1 MTGSIQEK
9 NGKYYTVLNIK
20 DKNGK
25 YKKKWQTT
33 GLPVKGNKRKAEQI
47 LRRRIAE
54 YETNQLQTPKNLSFA
69 DWMRFTVESK
79 KNTVAPT
86 TYNGYCDMVR
96 LHIAP
101 YFEERRVLLTELTAG
116 ALEAYYL
123 KKLEDGL
130 SPNTIHQH
138 HALIHTALKK
148 ALKLEYVQKNVA
160 ELADT
165 PKRAKKDTPTPYNE
179 AELIQ
184 LLNVFRED
192 VLFYVVTF
200 AVLFGLRRS
209 EILGLRWDRIDF
221 ESGILRIDTTALRC
235 MENGRVTTKI
245 CDTTKTETSC
255 REFQLTEKE
264 IALFRD
270 LKERQAEYQ
279 RFFKKEYSKEY
290 ADFVF
295 LDEKGVLLQP
305 DYVTHHF
312 KRVLRK
318 NNLREIR
325 FHDLRHSCATFL
337 LYSDFNLK
345 DIQEWLGHAQ
355 YQFTAD
361 TYIHADKSMKRKIAE
376 RMDHLLPDVSFGC
389 QKNVRN
395 DEKMNASTKKEF
407 LENVDISRNSKA
419 CGDRI

>member
-1 MTGSIQEK
+1 MKE
-9 NGKYYTVLNIK
+9 
-20 DKNGK
+20 
-25 YKKKWQTT
+25 
-33 GLPVKGNKRKAEQI
+33 NKRRAEAIPQQ
-47 LRRRIAE
+47 RIAE
-54 YETNQLQTPKNLSFA
+54 YEETANPNPAKIPFA
-69 DWMRFTVESK
+69 EWMTTVVEERK
-79 KNTVAPT
+79 ATIAPT
-86 TYNGYCDMVR
+86 TFNSYYDMVK

-101 YFEERRVLLTELTAG
+101 YFSEKNTLLATLTAG
-116 ALEAYYL
+116 DLETYYS
-123 KKLEDGL
+123 KKIQDGL
-130 SPNTIHQH
+130 SPNTVQKH
-138 HALIHTALKK
+138 HALIHSALKK
-148 ALKLEYVQKNVA
+148 AMKQEYIHKNVA
-160 ELADT
+160 ELADA
-165 PKRAKKDTPTPYNE
+165 PKRKKASTPEPYNKE
-179 AELIQ
+179 ELMR
-184 LLNVFRED
+184 LLAVFRED
-192 VLFYVVTF
+192 VLYYVV
-200 AVLFGLRRS
+200 AVAVIFGLRRS
-209 EILGLRWDRIDF
+209 EILGLRWERIDLDK
-221 ESGILRIDTTALRC
+221 GTMHIDTTALRC
-235 MENGRVTTKI
+235 VEDGKVTTKI
-245 CDTTKTETSC
+245 QETTKTETSC

-361 TYIHADKSMKRKIAE
+361 TYIHADKSMKRKMAE
-376 RMDHLLPDVSFGC
+376 RMDHLLPDVSCGC
-389 QKNVRN
+389 
-395 DEKMNASTKKEF
+395 
-407 LENVDISRNSKA
+407 
-419 CGDRI
+419 

>member
-1 MTGSIQEK
+1 MAK
-9 NGKYYTVLNIK
+9 
-20 DKNGK
+20 
-25 YKKKWQTT
+25 
-33 GLPVKGNKRKAEQI
+33 QI
-47 LRRRIAE
+47 DD
-54 YETNQLQTPKNLSFA
+54 ETMENVCILAKLS
-69 DWMRFTVESK
+69 
-79 KNTVAPT
+79 
-86 TYNGYCDMVR
+86 
-96 LHIAP
+96 
-101 YFEERRVLLTELTAG
+101 LTE
-116 ALEAYYL
+116 EE
-123 KKLEDGL
+123 KEK
-130 SPNTIHQH
+130 
-138 HALIHTALKK
+138 
-148 ALKLEYVQKNVA
+148 
-160 ELADT
+160 
-165 PKRAKKDTPTPYNE
+165 AKKDMQE
-179 AELIQ
+179 MLDHVDKLDELDTSGVEPMPHIFGDQ
-184 LLNVFRED
+184 NVFRED

-235 MENGRVTTKI
+235 METGKVTTKI
-245 CDTTKTETSC
+245 CDTTKTENSC

-312 KRVLRK
+312 KKVLRK

-361 TYIHADKSMKRKIAE
+361 TYIHADKSMKRKMAE
-376 RMDHLLPDVSFGC
+376 RMDHLLPDVSCGC
-389 QKNVRN
+389 
-395 DEKMNASTKKEF
+395 
-407 LENVDISRNSKA
+407 
-419 CGDRI
+419 

>member
-1 MTGSIQEK
+1 MKGSLQTK
-9 NGKYYTVLNIK
+9 NNIYYTVLSIK

-25 YKKKWQTT
+25 FRTKWQTT
-33 GLPVKGNKRKAEQI
+33 GLKVKGNKRRAEAI
-47 LRRRIAE
+47 LQQRIAE
-54 YETNQLQTPKNLSFA
+54 YEETANPNPAKIPFA
-69 DWMRFTVESK
+69 EWMTTVVEERK
-79 KNTVAPT
+79 ATIAPT
-86 TYNGYCDMVR
+86 TFNSYYDMVK

-101 YFEERRVLLTELTAG
+101 YFSEKNTLLTTLTAG
-116 ALEAYYL
+116 DLETYYS
-123 KKLEDGL
+123 KKIQDGL
-130 SPNTIHQH
+130 SPNTVQKH
-138 HALIHTALKK
+138 HALIHSALKK
-148 ALKLEYVQKNVA
+148 AMKQEYIHKNVA
-160 ELADT
+160 ELADA
-165 PKRAKKDTPTPYNE
+165 PKRKKASTPEPYNKE
-179 AELIQ
+179 ELMR
-184 LLNVFRED
+184 LLAVFRED
-192 VLFYVVTF
+192 VLYYVV
-200 AVLFGLRRS
+200 AVAVIFGLRRS

-355 YQFTAD
+355 YQFTSD
-361 TYIHADKSMKRKIAE
+361 TYIHADKSMKRKMAE
-376 RMDHLLPDVSFGC
+376 RMDHLLPDVSCGC
-389 QKNVRN
+389 
-395 DEKMNASTKKEF
+395 
-407 LENVDISRNSKA
+407 
-419 CGDRI
+419 

>member
-33 GLPVKGNKRKAEQI
+33 GLPVKGNKRRAEQI
-47 LRRRIAE
+47 LRQRIAE
-54 YETNQLQTPKNLSFA
+54 YEANQLQTPKNLSFA

-130 SPNTIHQH
+130 SPNTIHKH

-209 EILGLRWDRIDF
+209 EILGLRWERIDLDK
-221 ESGILRIDTTALRC
+221 GTMHIDTTALRC
-235 MENGRVTTKI
+235 VEDGKVTTKI
-245 CDTTKTETSC
+245 QETTKTASIC
-255 REFQLTEKE
+255 RSFLLTKTEIDLFLELKARQEKY
-264 IALFRD
+264 R
-270 LKERQAEYQ
+270 
-279 RFFKKEYSKEY
+279 RFFKKDYY
-290 ADFVF
+290 NGDADFVF
-295 LDEKGVLLQP
+295 LDEKGYLIQP

-312 KRVLRK
+312 KKALRK

-325 FHDLRHSCATFL
+325 FHDLRHSCATTL
-337 LYSDFNLK
+337 LYSDYHLK
-345 DIQEWLGHAQ
+345 DIQKWLGHSN

-361 TYIHADKSMKRKIAE
+361 TYVHADNSMKYKMAE
-376 RMDHLLPDVSFGC
+376 TMDTLLSNPS
-389 QKNVRN
+389 
-395 DEKMNASTKKEF
+395 
-407 LENVDISRNSKA
+407 
-419 CGDRI
+419 

>member
-1 MTGSIQEK
+1 MTGSLQIK
-9 NGKYYTVLNIK
+9 NGIYYTVLNIK

-33 GLPVKGNKRKAEQI
+33 GLPIKGNKRKAEEI
-47 LRRRIAE
+47 LRQRIAE
-54 YETNQLQTPKNLSFA
+54 YETNMLQTPKNLTFA
-69 DWMRFTVESK
+69 DWMRFTVEEK

-96 LHIAP
+96 LHITP
-101 YFEERRVLLTELTAG
+101 YFEERKVLLTELTAG

-130 SPNTIHQH
+130 SPNTIHKH
-138 HALIHTALKK
+138 HELIHTALKK

-165 PKRAKKDTPTPYNE
+165 PKRAKKETPAPYNE

-184 LLNVFRED
+184 LLNVFRKD
-192 VLFYVVTF
+192 VLFYVV
-200 AVLFGLRRS
+200 AVAIIFGLRRS

-221 ESGILRIDTTALRC
+221 ENGSMRIDTTALRC
-235 MENGRVTTKI
+235 IENGKVITKI

-255 REFQLTEKE
+255 REFQLTKKE
-264 IALFRD
+264 ILLFQE
-270 LKERQAEYQ
+270 LKERQKEYRQ
-279 RFFKKEYSKEY
+279 FFKKDYSEDY
-290 ADFVF
+290 ANFVF

-312 KRVLRK
+312 KKVLRK

-337 LYSDFNLK
+337 LYSDFHLK

-361 TYIHADKSMKRKIAE
+361 TYIHADYRIKRKMAE
-376 RMDHLLPDVSFGC
+376 RMDQLLPDVS
-389 QKNVRN
+389 
-395 DEKMNASTKKEF
+395 
-407 LENVDISRNSKA
+407 
-419 CGDRI
+419 

>member
-54 YETNQLQTPKNLSFA
+54 YEANQLQTPKNLSFA

-123 KKLEDGL
+123 KK
-130 SPNTIHQH
+130 NTP
-138 HALIHTALKK
+138 A
-148 ALKLEYVQKNVA
+148 
-160 ELADT
+160 
-165 PKRAKKDTPTPYNE
+165 PYNE

-209 EILGLRWDRIDF
+209 EILGLRWDRIDLTK
-221 ESGILRIDTTALRC
+221 GILQIDTTALRC

-361 TYIHADKSMKRKIAE
+361 TYIHADKSMKRKMAE
-376 RMDHLLPDVSFGC
+376 RMDHLLPDVSCGC
-389 QKNVRN
+389 
-395 DEKMNASTKKEF
+395 
-407 LENVDISRNSKA
+407 
-419 CGDRI
+419 

>member
-1 MTGSIQEK
+1 MESSCH
-9 NGKYYTVLNIK
+9 
-20 DKNGK
+20 
-25 YKKKWQTT
+25 
-33 GLPVKGNKRKAEQI
+33 KRI
-47 LRRRIAE
+47 IIRRIAE
-54 YETNQLQTPKNLSFA
+54 YEANQLQTPKNLSFA

-130 SPNTIHQH
+130 SPNTIHKH

-165 PKRAKKDTPTPYNE
+165 PKRAKKNTPAPYNE

-209 EILGLRWDRIDF
+209 EILGLRWDRIDLTK
-221 ESGILRIDTTALRC
+221 GILQIDTTALRC

-361 TYIHADKSMKRKIAE
+361 TYIHADKSMKRKMAE
-376 RMDHLLPDVSFGC
+376 RMDHLLPDVSCGC
-389 QKNVRN
+389 
-395 DEKMNASTKKEF
+395 
-407 LENVDISRNSKA
+407 
-419 CGDRI
+419 

>member
-54 YETNQLQTPKNLSFA
+54 YEANQLQTPKNLSFA

-130 SPNTIHQH
+130 SPNTIHKH

-165 PKRAKKDTPTPYNE
+165 PKRAKKNTPAPYNE

-209 EILGLRWDRIDF
+209 EILGLRWD
-221 ESGILRIDTTALRC
+221 L
-235 MENGRVTTKI
+235 
-245 CDTTKTETSC
+245 
-255 REFQLTEKE
+255 
-264 IALFRD
+264 
-270 LKERQAEYQ
+270 
-279 RFFKKEYSKEY
+279 
-290 ADFVF
+290 
-295 LDEKGVLLQP
+295 
-305 DYVTHHF
+305 H
-312 KRVLRK
+312 
-318 NNLREIR
+318 
-325 FHDLRHSCATFL
+325 
-337 LYSDFNLK
+337 
-345 DIQEWLGHAQ
+345 
-355 YQFTAD
+355 
-361 TYIHADKSMKRKIAE
+361 
-376 RMDHLLPDVSFGC
+376 
-389 QKNVRN
+389 
-395 DEKMNASTKKEF
+395 
-407 LENVDISRNSKA
+407 
-419 CGDRI
+419 

>member
-1 MTGSIQEK
+1 M
-9 NGKYYTVLNIK
+9 
-20 DKNGK
+20 
-25 YKKKWQTT
+25 
-33 GLPVKGNKRKAEQI
+33 
-47 LRRRIAE
+47 
-54 YETNQLQTPKNLSFA
+54 
-69 DWMRFTVESK
+69 
-79 KNTVAPT
+79 
-86 TYNGYCDMVR
+86 
-96 LHIAP
+96 
-101 YFEERRVLLTELTAG
+101 
-116 ALEAYYL
+116 
-123 KKLEDGL
+123 
-130 SPNTIHQH
+130 
-138 HALIHTALKK
+138 
-148 ALKLEYVQKNVA
+148 QKNVA

-209 EILGLRWDRIDF
+209 EILGLRWNRIDF
-221 ESGILRIDTTALRC
+221 VNGILRIDTTALRC
-235 MENGRVTTKI
+235 IENGRVVTKI

-270 LKERQAEYQ
+270 LKERQAEYR
-279 RFFKKEYSKEY
+279 RFFKKDYSEEY

-295 LDEKGVLLQP
+295 LDEKGILLQP

-312 KRVLRK
+312 KKVLRK

-345 DIQEWLGHAQ
+345 DIQEWLGHSDIGTTSNIYTHLDYSNKVSSANAILPCYPQ
-355 YQFTAD
+355 TL
-361 TYIHADKSMKRKIAE
+361 RAE
-376 RMDHLLPDVSFGC
+376 PIG
-389 QKNVRN
+389 Q
-395 DEKMNASTKKEF
+395 
-407 LENVDISRNSKA
+407 
-419 CGDRI
+419 